1 MLLVPE
7 APAAGLRSPPSPR
20 PARAE
25 SATHLF
31 AGASAVEQ
39 HRVPNGGRGLG
50 PQVRNGVSS
59 RTFHA
64 VSGPDSL
71 DSKHPGW
78 DSSRLSLSQ
87 PLYSNLS
94 SRFPFPDLKS
104 VFPVLP
110 PSTLPAVRCVL
121 IQPLTV
127 VDFLLSAHDNLPL
140 CFPRSRALKWET
152 RCECVPS
159 SLLPKTRPE

>member
-1 MLLVPE
+1 MRGRPDRARAGCHGGLQAVLLVPE

-39 HRVPNGGRGLG
+39 HRVPNGGRGPG

-71 DSKHPGW
+71 DSQTPGVG
-78 DSSRLSLSQ
+78 LQQAESQ
-87 PLYSNLS
+87 
-94 SRFPFPDLKS
+94 
-104 VFPVLP
+104 
-110 PSTLPAVRCVL
+110 
-121 IQPLTV
+121 
-127 VDFLLSAHDNLPL
+127 SA
-140 CFPRSRALKWET
+140 
-152 RCECVPS
+152 
-159 SLLPKTRPE
+159 SLLQPKLEISFSGFEDCLPGASPFHAARCPLRLDPAPNCGRLPSQCP